1 MAICVQAHQG
11 IVERLCMR
19 LTFVA
24 QMHLTLPTWITR
36 VNQARIISILI
47 LILQS
52 HIQTRKMNENRD
64 ISLIAQPILI
74 LGWGCACV

>member
-1 MAICVQAHQG
+1 MAICLQAHQG

-24 QMHLTLPTWITR
+24 QMHLTWPTWITR
-36 VNQARIISILI
+36 VNQARNISILV

-52 HIQTRKMNENRD
+52 YIQT
-64 ISLIAQPILI
+64 IAQPMLT
-74 LGWGCACV
+74 LGRGCACL